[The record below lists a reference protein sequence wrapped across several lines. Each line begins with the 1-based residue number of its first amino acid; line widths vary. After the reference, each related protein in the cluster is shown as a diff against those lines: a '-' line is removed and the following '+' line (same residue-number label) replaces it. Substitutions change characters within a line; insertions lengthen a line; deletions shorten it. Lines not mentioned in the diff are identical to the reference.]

1 MVYQIISEHTYFF
14 NSSVV
19 FFITI
24 VLPCIL
30 LFVEMSRD
38 LALLID
44 NSLKRGDVETEARS
58 SVSPPSQVK
67 MKLKLAAYR

>member
-14 NSSVV
+14 NSSIV

-30 LFVEMSRD
+30 LFVEMSCGS
-38 LALLID
+38 ALLIN

-58 SVSPPSQVK
+58 SVSLLPQVK
-67 MKLKLAAYR
+67 IKFKLTASR